1 MKEHADVYTKQRTMK
16 PKTADGNVVVF
27 DQRNGKFS
35 VMRVIIGVFL
45 SALFILKDLTCVIVV
60 GIARLFTESLRWLIK
75 IIVRLAEEIT
85 ITFIRVILRGIED
98 FLNVVIGIT
107 FQVIDNGSRVV
118 VRRLRHIVSLLGYL
132 VVVVVFAVAYVVHRI
147 ISFFF
152 SVR

>member
-1 MKEHADVYTKQRTMK
+1 MKEHADVFTKQRTMN
-16 PKTADGNVVVF
+16 PKTADGSVIVF
-27 DQRNGKFS
+27 EQRNGKLS
-35 VMRVIIGVFL
+35 VMRIIIGVFL
-45 SALFILKDLTCVIVV
+45 SALFILKDLTCVIVF

-107 FQVIDNGSRVV
+107 FQVVENGSRVV

-132 VVVVVFAVAYVVHRI
+132 VVVVMFAFAYVVHRI

-152 SVR
+152 SKR